1 MTKTQY
7 LLVKVAE
14 ESAEIGQM
22 ALKCTHFGILEK
34 QDPNGATNIERLRN
48 EITDLRAVIE
58 MLEKEVWYGLYSLPE
73 ETEAKIAKVTHYMKY
88 SQSQGLVDADE

>member
-22 ALKCTHFGILEK
+22 ALKCTHFGVHEK
-34 QDPNGATNIERLRN
+34 QDPNGATNIERLRK
-48 EITDLRAVIE
+48 EVVDFVAVLE
-58 MLEKEVWYGLYSLPE
+58 MLEDHIGGDSFKSSQE
-73 ETEAKIAKVTHYMKY
+73 EIDAKKAKVTHYMKY
-88 SQSQGLVDADE
+88 SQSQGLVDE